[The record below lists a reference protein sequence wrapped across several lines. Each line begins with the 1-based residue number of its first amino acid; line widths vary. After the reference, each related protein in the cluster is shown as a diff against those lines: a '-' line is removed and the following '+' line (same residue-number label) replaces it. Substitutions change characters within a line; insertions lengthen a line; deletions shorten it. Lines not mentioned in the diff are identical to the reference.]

1 MLRLINNPVFRP
13 RNEVSSIKQAII
25 LLGLNE
31 IKKWIYVLAIR
42 GAEIESDDNSKEREI
57 IDLSLK
63 RGKFGELIGRRV
75 GSEVLASKYFLLGM
89 FSLMDSLLHLPMDYL
104 LKDLPLSNELKD
116 ALSGEKNDAFVMLQF
131 LKDIEHAFHEDE
143 QLVFNPTAMDQE
155 ELFRLYAEASNWATK
170 VLNEVSLEGLA
181 TA

>member
-1 MLRLINNPVFRP
+1 
-13 RNEVSSIKQAII
+13 
-25 LLGLNE
+25 
-31 IKKWIYVLAIR
+31 
-42 GAEIESDDNSKEREI
+42 
-57 IDLSLK
+57 
-63 RGKFGELIGRRV
+63 
-75 GSEVLASKYFLLGM
+75 
-89 FSLMDSLLHLPMDYL
+89 MDSLLHLPMDHL

-131 LKDIEHAFHEDE
+131 LKEIEHAFHEDE

-155 ELFRLYAEASNWATK
+155 ELFRLYAEASKWTSK